1 MDVDLTV
8 AGPATRPVPEVE
20 LGAAVEAALRAQG
33 DGRLYTVRVAAQGGQ
48 MFLAGEVPTYY
59 AKQLAQ
65 HAAMSVAG
73 VCRVHNE
80 LVVENRRARS

>member
-1 MDVDLTV
+1 MEAEFTQAGLTT
-8 AGPATRPVPEVE
+8 PPVHEVE
-20 LGAAVEAALRAQG
+20 LGAAVQAALRAQR
-33 DGRLYTVRVAAQGGQ
+33 DGRLCGVRAAAQGGQ
-48 MFLAGEVPTYY
+48 VFLAGEVPTYY

-80 LVVENRRARS
+80 LVVENGKVHR

>member
-1 MDVDLTV
+1 MGVHITDAVIV
-8 AGPATRPVPEVE
+8 SRPAHDRE
-20 LGAAVEAALRAQG
+20 LGAAVQAALYGRR
-33 DGRLYTVRVAAQGGQ
+33 DGRLRAVRVAAQNGQ
-48 MFLAGEVPTYY
+48 VFLAGEVPTYY